1 MTRNLFFITQRQHKR
16 STIFWSLKP
25 KCKIKFTEVIEHY
38 ISIQIIPV
46 LFFFIFGQ
54 IKGAKNFS
62 LSNIMKLATLPED
75 NFWPRVGYRSRWDAG
90 PAPSRQPEE
99 THNVTKSYQNMFS
112 ILIFYYRNS
121 SSNIFWLWLLCAWIT
136 VLKLKMKKI
145 KQSEPLHLL
154 PPLFFTKRCKLTYM
168 NMSISDFFICILG
181 KIKLFACR

>member
-1 MTRNLFFITQRQHKR
+1 MTRNLFFIIQRQHKR

-38 ISIQIIPV
+38 ISIQIIPF
-46 LFFFIFGQ
+46 LFFIFGQ

-99 THNVTKSYQNMFS
+99 THNVTKPYVFHPHLLKF
-112 ILIFYYRNS
+112 ILRK
-121 SSNIFWLWLLCAWIT
+121 
-136 VLKLKMKKI
+136 LKL
-145 KQSEPLHLL
+145 QY
-154 PPLFFTKRCKLTYM
+154 FLT
-168 NMSISDFFICILG
+168 L
-181 KIKLFACR
+181 AP